1 MAEKKTK
8 FTVDKIIEFLKKEE
22 ENNTIEGEL
31 LQKRLIRELY
41 KQLGD
46 PKKEDFPQEF
56 ETANVCGWSK
66 TPGYTTWINVA
77 TARSMEIDNNAPTN
91 WEITYCSQT
100 KREIEDEYSRA
111 GWHCTVQSY
120 NVICTKYV
128 KHPQYKNLWVHFYS
142 SRDCSRYS
150 YVIEKEEE

>member
-1 MAEKKTK
+1 MAKKETK

-46 PKKEDFPQEF
+46 PQKEDFPQEF
-56 ETANVCGWSK
+56 ETAGVCRWSK
-66 TPGYTTWINVA
+66 SPGYTTWINIA
-77 TARSMEIDNNAPTN
+77 TARHMEIENGAPTN

-100 KREIEDEYSRA
+100 KRDIEDEDSRA

-128 KHPQYKNLWVHFYS
+128 KHPKYKNLWVLFYS
-142 SRDCSRYS
+142 SKDCSRYS
-150 YVIEKEEE
+150 YVIEKD

>member
-1 MAEKKTK
+1 MAKKKNK
-8 FTVDKIIEFLKKEE
+8 FTVEEIVKFLRDEE
-22 ENNTIEGEL
+22 ENETIEGQL
-31 LQKRLIRELY
+31 LRNKLIRELY

-46 PKKEDFPQEF
+46 PQREDFPQEF

-77 TARSMEIDNNAPTN
+77 TARHMEIENGAPTN
-91 WEITYCSQT
+91 WQITYCSQT

-120 NVICTKYV
+120 NVICRKYV
-128 KHPQYKNLWVHFYS
+128 KHPRYKNLWVHFYS
-142 SRDCSRYS
+142 SKDCSRYS